1 MRGKRRIDACKN
13 LPADHPLQP
22 PVIEPIQFIPAA
34 AEGESDCVGT
44 DLANTIVSSTPN
56 SPTTQT
62 TEIPEPSIIPNLESH
77 YSGELPEYV
86 SKSQIASDIASDEV
100 MTECP
105 PQHEPNSEM
114 ATTTNNDFVLISEL
128 SVPELTVPEQTA
140 SEQSASEL
148 TTNSQSTTT
157 NIHEPETSTND

>member
-1 MRGKRRIDACKN
+1 MYPFIEERLISMQQRRIDACKN

-22 PVIEPIQFIPAA
+22 PVIEPIQFIHVA

-44 DLANTIVSSTPN
+44 DLANTLVSSSTPN

-62 TEIPEPSIIPNLESH
+62 TEIPEPSIIPDLESH

-100 MTECP
+100 MAEYPHNMNQTHKW
-105 PQHEPNSEM
+105 PQQPTM
-114 ATTTNNDFVLISEL
+114 TLFL
-128 SVPELTVPEQTA
+128 SLNCMF
-140 SEQSASEL
+140 L
-148 TTNSQSTTT
+148 N
-157 NIHEPETSTND
+157 